1 MIHLLIYECIIY
13 GMQGGHERELY
24 RSVGGKALR
33 YRSEKKQ
40 EQNSMFYM
48 ISYVWKGQSLM

>member
-48 ISYVWKGQSLM
+48 ISYV